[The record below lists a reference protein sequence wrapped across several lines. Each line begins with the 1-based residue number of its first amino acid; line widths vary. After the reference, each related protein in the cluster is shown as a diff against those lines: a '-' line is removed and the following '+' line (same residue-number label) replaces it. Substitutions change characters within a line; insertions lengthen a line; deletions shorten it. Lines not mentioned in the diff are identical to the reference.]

1 MKLNLQTGQLAA
13 WVERGVALFC
23 LGTLIPAAFGAAAQ
37 IPYLAP
43 WWTIAIGGGI
53 VVASIGMMI
62 FSFLGRHIR
71 AWALI
76 YVTLVSVGLITWPI
90 AWQSTAPATSSPWLW
105 VCLGVAAVCLA
116 VTSGTAW
123 GFGYAIAA
131 GLLFAVVRMTPSGQG
146 ASLLGAVQDMI
157 VLVMNSSVVI
167 VALGVVGNAFKN
179 LDEIEVASQ
188 REATAAAIDEAL
200 LEERHR
206 LDGIVHDEVMTTLVA
221 AAQNPNDSHVC
232 QQAQRAVDRLAE
244 AEAPAEARLPVTGE
258 QLTWLVTDVVS
269 ALIPQARIV
278 AELDELAVPQQV
290 ASTLGMVVREVA
302 LNVAKHAKA
311 SQVEVHLTSPT
322 PGQVLIS
329 VADNGIGF
337 DPEQVPKRRLGL
349 QVSVVYRM
357 WAIGGH
363 AEILSEPGNGTT
375 VNLSWGASEEVRRS
389 LEPEP
394 QHVEL
399 AERTRARRMPEIPEL
414 NRLSLVRLVWVVV
427 VLQLLLGWTSLDRVT
442 MAWPVFAAQ
451 ALAVIATA
459 LTLWRSDKN
468 PMRASFAVT
477 VVALLLA
484 VTTLVQ
490 MVLPSGDWPG
500 YATWHSTVVMVL
512 LVAVLVR
519 GQERIAWIGV
529 TAYAVLSAAWAMMQG
544 LNAGDVLRVGFGP
557 FSWMLVAQL
566 LQSWLIE
573 MADRMEA
580 SRRSS
585 AAANKAIAQSFSKM
599 VLRDVWLTQLRA
611 QVGPLLTRI
620 ADPDCEL
627 SQAEREACL
636 SQESR
641 LRDAM
646 RAGNLVTELTSDAI
660 EVARGRGV
668 DVRLVDSR
676 GTRLPEDVRAALT
689 QHLGRLLTDSNTKRV
704 VARAAPEGYEDV
716 VTVLAVKEDGTSEL
730 VGLDAHGQMNT
741 R

>member
-1 MKLNLQTGQLAA
+1 MKLNLQTGQLTA

-37 IPYLAP
+37 IPFLAP

-53 VVASIGMMI
+53 VITSIGMMV
-62 FSFLGRHIR
+62 FSFLGRHLR
-71 AWALI
+71 GWALV
-76 YVTLVSVGLITWPI
+76 YVALVSIGLITWPI
-90 AWQSTAPATSSPWLW
+90 AWQSGSPATSSPWLW

-167 VALGVVGNAFKN
+167 VALGVVGNAFKS
-179 LDEIEVASQ
+179 LDEIEYASQ

-221 AAQNPNDSHVC
+221 AAHSANDSHVAA
-232 QQAQRAVDRLAE
+232 QAQRAVDRLAE
-244 AEAPAEARLPVTGE
+244 AEAPAEARLPVTGD
-258 QLTWLVTDVVS
+258 QLTWLVTDVVG
-269 ALIPQARIV
+269 ALVPQARITSS
-278 AELDELAVPQQV
+278 LDELAVPQQV

-302 LNVAKHAKA
+302 LNVAKHSHA
-311 SQVEVHLTSPT
+311 EHVHVTLSSPT
-322 PGQVLIS
+322 QGEVLIS
-329 VADNGIGF
+329 IADDGIGF

-363 AEILSEPGNGTT
+363 AEILSRPGDGTT
-375 VNLSWGASEEVRRS
+375 VNLSWGSNGAELPRLTV
-389 LEPEP
+389 EPDAQVAVP
-394 QHVEL
+394 RQ
-399 AERTRARRMPEIPEL
+399 MPEIPEL
-414 NRLSLVRLVWVVV
+414 TRPSLVRLVWIVV
-427 VLQLLLGWTSLDRVT
+427 VLQFLLGWTSLDRVT
-442 MAWPVFAAQ
+442 SAWPVFAAQ
-451 ALAVIATA
+451 VLAVIATVI
-459 LTLWRSDKN
+459 TLRHSEKN
-468 PMRASFAVT
+468 PMKLSAAVT
-477 VVALLLA
+477 VVGLLLG
-484 VTTLVQ
+484 VSLLVQ
-490 MVLPSGDWPG
+490 SVLPRGDWPG

-519 GQERIAWIGV
+519 GRERVAWIGV
-529 TAYAVLSAAWAMMQG
+529 GLYAVVSAVWAVTQG
-544 LNAGDVLRVGFGP
+544 LGAGDVLRVGFGP

-566 LQSWLIE
+566 LQTWLIE
-573 MADRMEA
+573 MADRMTA

-620 ADPDCEL
+620 ADPNYEL
-627 SQAEREACL
+627 TQAEREACL
-636 SQESR
+636 AQESR

-660 EVARGRGV
+660 EIARGRGV

-689 QHLGRLLTDSNTKRV
+689 QHLSRLLTDTNTKRV

-716 VTVLAVKEDGTSEL
+716 VTVLAVREDGTSEL
-730 VGLDAHGQMNT
+730 VGLDARGQVNT

>member
-1 MKLNLQTGQLAA
+1 MKLNLQTGQLTA

-37 IPYLAP
+37 IPFLAP
-43 WWTIAIGGGI
+43 WWTITIGGGI
-53 VVASIGMMI
+53 VITSIGMMV
-62 FSFLGRHIR
+62 FSFLGRHLR
-71 AWALI
+71 GWALM
-76 YVTLVSVGLITWPI
+76 YVALVSIGLITWPI

-146 ASLLGAVQDMI
+146 APLLGAVQDMI

-167 VALGVVGNAFKN
+167 VALGVVGNAFKS
-179 LDEIEVASQ
+179 LDEIEYASQ

-221 AAQNPNDSHVC
+221 AAQNPHDAHVAA
-232 QQAQRAVDRLAE
+232 QAQRAVDRLAE
-244 AEAPAEARLPVTGE
+244 AEAPAEARLPVTGD
-258 QLTWLVTDVVS
+258 QLTWLVTDVVG
-269 ALIPQARIV
+269 ALVPQAKV
-278 AELDELAVPQQV
+278 SSALDELAVPQQV

-302 LNVAKHAKA
+302 LNVAKH
-311 SQVEVHLTSPT
+311 SQAEHVQVSLSSPT

-329 VADNGIGF
+329 IADDGVGF

-363 AEILSEPGNGTT
+363 AEILSRPGDGTT
-375 VNLSWGASEEVRRS
+375 VNLSWGSNGAELPR
-389 LEPEP
+389 LAIEPETEAAP
-394 QHVEL
+394 
-399 AERTRARRMPEIPEL
+399 ARRMPEIPEL
-414 NRLSLVRLVWVVV
+414 TRPSLVRLVWIVV
-427 VLQLLLGWTSLDRVT
+427 VLQFLLGWTSLDRVT
-442 MAWPVFAAQ
+442 SPWPVFAAQ
-451 ALAVIATA
+451 VLAVVATVI
-459 LTLWRSDKN
+459 TLWRSEKN
-468 PMRASFAVT
+468 PMKMSSAIT

-484 VTTLVQ
+484 VTLLVQ
-490 MVLPSGDWPG
+490 SVLPRGDWPG

-519 GQERIAWIGV
+519 GREWVAWVGV
-529 TAYAVLSAAWAMMQG
+529 GLYALVSAVWAMNQG
-544 LNAGDVLRVGFGP
+544 LGAGDVLRVGFGP

-566 LQSWLIE
+566 LQTWLIE
-573 MADRMEA
+573 MADRMTA

-620 ADPDCEL
+620 ADPNYEL
-627 SQAEREACL
+627 TQAEQEACL
-636 SQESR
+636 AQESR

-660 EVARGRGV
+660 EIARGRGV

-689 QHLGRLLTDSNTKRV
+689 QHLSRLLTDTNTKRV

-716 VTVLAVKEDGTSEL
+716 VTVLAVREDGTSEL
-730 VGLDAHGQMNT
+730 VGLDARGQVNT